1 MIAMRCITLIVVA
14 AVGGL
19 CAVAVDHGCF
29 HPPPPV
35 TVLGPGTARHNYCS
49 AVHAAK
55 PWIAMALIPVIVI
68 ALAGFVAKTPRA
80 LVICTLVVCAVLL
93 ANAIAA
99 NSLNA
104 ALTI

>member
-1 MIAMRCITLIVVA
+1 MMAMRCMTLVVVVA
-14 AVGGL
+14 VGAL
-19 CAVAVDHGCF
+19 CATAVHHGCF
-29 HPPPPV
+29 HAPPPV
-35 TVLGPGTARHNYCS
+35 TVPDPGTARHSYCS

-55 PWIAMALIPVIVI
+55 PWIVITLIPVIVI
-68 ALAGFVAKTPRA
+68 VLAGFVAKTRRA
-80 LVICTLVVCAVLL
+80 LVICTLVVCAILL